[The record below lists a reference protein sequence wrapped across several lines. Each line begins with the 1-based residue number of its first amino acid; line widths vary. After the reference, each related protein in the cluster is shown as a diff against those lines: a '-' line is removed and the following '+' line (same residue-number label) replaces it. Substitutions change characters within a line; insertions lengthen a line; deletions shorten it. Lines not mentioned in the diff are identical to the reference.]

1 MTDTTPWRPYGFTL
15 KEWVVNAEHSAK
27 RSLRRRERTR
37 RRKLRNLI
45 LGSTLAIAVLSAVLV
60 IQGGPS

>member
-1 MTDTTPWRPYGFTL
+1 MTDTTPWRPYGYTM
-15 KEWVVNAEHSAK
+15 KEIVINAEHSAK
-27 RSLRRRERTR
+27 RSRRRRERTR

-45 LGSTLAIAVLSAVLV
+45 LGSTLAITVLSLVLV